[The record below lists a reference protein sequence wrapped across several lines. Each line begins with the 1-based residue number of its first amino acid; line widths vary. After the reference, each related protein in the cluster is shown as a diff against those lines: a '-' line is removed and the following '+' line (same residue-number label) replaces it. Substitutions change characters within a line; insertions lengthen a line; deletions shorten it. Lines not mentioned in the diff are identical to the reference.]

1 MISFESGKYY
11 RYTGKKVLLGWN
23 NDSGNMDFCLDNKP
37 HQCREGS
44 GYQASFNDSRSPT
57 NMWHWG
63 TGIDKW
69 EKVDMRSYK
78 EPKIVSNK
86 LIEYKPGSSIKD
98 YIKKILKV
106 EKDKTRLKWLKTFD
120 NCVLPDDV
128 KNMIDEALTVVLSSK
143 IFDEWG
149 INDHFEKG
157 LTNSIL
163 LYGPPGTGKTMVSES
178 IASILGKNLMK
189 VTNADI
195 QSNVPGRTEKN
206 ITESFEKAK
215 KEDAVILLDE
225 CDSLLY
231 DRNAVGAILSA
242 EINHLLGEIENF
254 DGTVVLTTNR
264 LHKLD
269 EALQRRIVAK
279 IELPLPNKKAREQIW
294 EKLIPPKMP
303 TDKLNYKKLA
313 IAELSGG
320 DIKNAILLSARK
332 AIARNK
338 KKVTMEMFQEAI
350 DGLVKNKEIYK
361 SVKPQKFKSSTAS
374 YGDISRSMGLDK
386 VSE

>member
-1 MISFESGKYY
+1 MIKNFQVGKFY
-11 RYTGKKVLLGWN
+11 RYTGKKRLGSWE
-23 NDSGNMDFCLDNKP
+23 SMGAMDFCLDNQP
-37 HQCREGS
+37 HKCLLGDGLRANFENNGLSS
-44 GYQASFNDSRSPT
+44 GTWDWS
-57 NMWHWG
+57 G
-63 TGIDKW
+63 GIKNW
-69 EKVDMRSYK
+69 ELFSKSEIGVKQSN
-78 EPKIVSNK
+78 NK

-143 IFDEWG
+143 TFDEWG

-279 IELPLPNKKAREQIW
+279 IELPLPNKEAREQIW
-294 EKLIPPKMP
+294 KKLIPPKMS

-338 KKVTMEMFQEAI
+338 KKVTMDMFQEAI

-361 SVKPQKFKSSTAS
+361 SVKPTKFSSRAAS
-374 YGDISRSMGLDK
+374 YSDISRSMGIDK
-386 VSE
+386 VK